1 MSAAYLCPPPAPPP
15 HAARVRADAPAQ
27 RRVRETEAA
36 RTVRSWGIASMLR
49 EVGHLLSLAEFEDK
63 LANAISTKYS
73 SRDLSPSSKRTA
85 GCWSG
90 LVRIVWVCHQRAS
103 ALRDELLSPRPLFS
117 FAYIFDVKN
126 NIQQGPLLEV
136 QSDQA
141 LALQNALELN
151 LSSQPFRSKKF
162 GG

>member
-1 MSAAYLCPPPAPPP
+1 VSAAYLCPPPAPPP

-103 ALRDELLSPRPLFS
+103 ALRDELLSPRPLFRS
-117 FAYIFDVKN
+117 
-126 NIQQGPLLEV
+126 PLAVDKDYVQYVEAFKCDTRGAGGEV
-136 QSDQA
+136 GV
-141 LALQNALELN
+141 
-151 LSSQPFRSKKF
+151 
-162 GG
+162 GGGCNWVV